1 MHPLSKRRLFVTEEI
16 DIAAASQLVYNFCL
30 NQKLEMLYKSN
41 KFEIVLRQEL
51 SFNWDMSLRTATG
64 RTSGFRE
71 KRGNHIMKI
80 VYVYSQV
87 KFIATGI
94 KKMSISSTER
104 HQ

>member
-1 MHPLSKRRLFVTEEI
+1 
-16 DIAAASQLVYNFCL
+16 
-30 NQKLEMLYKSN
+30 
-41 KFEIVLRQEL
+41 
-51 SFNWDMSLRTATG
+51 MSLRTATG

-94 KKMSISSTER
+94 KKMAISSTEH